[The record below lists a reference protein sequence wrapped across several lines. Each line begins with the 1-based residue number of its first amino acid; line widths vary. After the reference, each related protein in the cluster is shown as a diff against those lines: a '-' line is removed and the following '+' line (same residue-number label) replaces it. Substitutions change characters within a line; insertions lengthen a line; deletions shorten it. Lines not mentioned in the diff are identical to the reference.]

1 MILLGRPCALALFVA
16 LLTVATPASA
26 TATMECIGV
35 EDPEVHVTLTLG
47 SVPVLAIVNATIDT
61 PAGSYA
67 MVPQAAGQT
76 EIVVGQGMSTTE
88 GLSVDFADPNLLGIL
103 VTLRTMQAYRD
114 RQAAH
119 VGLLVVED
127 RDVYAVTCES

>member
-1 MILLGRPCALALFVA
+1 MILLGRTCALALFVV
-16 LLTVATPASA
+16 LLAVATPASA

-76 EIVVGQGMSTTE
+76 EIVVGQGMSTIR
-88 GLSVDFADPNLLGIL
+88 GVIG
-103 VTLRTMQAYRD
+103 
-114 RQAAH
+114 
-119 VGLLVVED
+119 
-127 RDVYAVTCES
+127 

>member
-1 MILLGRPCALALFVA
+1 MILLGRTCAPA
-16 LLTVATPASA
+16 LLAMLVAVATPASA

-47 SVPVLAIVNATIDT
+47 SVPVLAVVNATITT
-61 PAGSYA
+61 PSAAYA
-67 MVPQAAGQT
+67 MVPNPEQIA
-76 EIVVGQGMSTTE
+76 IIVGQGLSTSD
-88 GLSVDFADPNLLGIL
+88 GMSVDFADPNLLGIL

-114 RQAAH
+114 RHAAH